1 MNRAL
6 GSVIA
11 VALLGAVAC
20 KETTTPLDLA
30 GKGTSLTVASG
41 DGQVAG
47 VGDTLPQPLA
57 VVMKD
62 DAGNPV
68 PGYAV
73 RWSATAGTISTTADT
88 TDATG
93 IAQVGLILPD
103 VADTVTVTA
112 TVDGFAP
119 VTLRAVSAAAM
130 AVAEGDGQVGATG
143 SVLATPLTI
152 LMTDNVGNPIVGYGV
167 TWVASGGTL
176 TPLADTTGAD
186 GRVQATL
193 TLPADPATV
202 TVTARAVGM
211 PDVVFN
217 VAATPTGAPLVF
229 RYVNAGSYHGCAIT
243 TTEMSVCWG
252 FNEDGEAGTGS
263 FSTIA
268 PMTRVSSNRTVR
280 VTSAGRYHSCEVTL
294 SGDIWCGGSNTSGQ
308 VNGEPSSPAA
318 SFGQVALGTAFR
330 VVQAGLLHTCALS
343 LSQQL
348 WCWGS
353 NGEGQIGIGAIVP
366 GSIVPADT
374 AAFVGNNFAAVT
386 TTGLHTCGLS
396 TAGQAACWG
405 YNSSGQLGN
414 GTTSSSGAPVLVS
427 GGLVF
432 RTEPAV
438 VPTEPDP
445 DFYIPGQAY
454 ISAGFAHTCGIVASS
469 NALMCW
475 GENEDGQ
482 LGNNSRTDATAPVAV
497 SGGLQFRAVSAG
509 YRHTC
514 GLTTAGVAY
523 CWGDNSLGQLG
534 DGTTTARLTPTAVS
548 GGLAF
553 MSISA
558 GSTFSCGVTTTGVLY
573 CWGDNVY
580 GQLGQAG
587 MARSLVPVKLPFQ

>member
-1 MNRAL
+1 
-6 GSVIA
+6 
-11 VALLGAVAC
+11 
-20 KETTTPLDLA
+20 
-30 GKGTSLTVASG
+30 
-41 DGQVAG
+41 
-47 VGDTLPQPLA
+47 
-57 VVMKD
+57 
-62 DAGNPV
+62 
-68 PGYAV
+68 
-73 RWSATAGTISTTADT
+73 
-88 TDATG
+88 
-93 IAQVGLILPD
+93 
-103 VADTVTVTA
+103 
-112 TVDGFAP
+112 
-119 VTLRAVSAAAM
+119 
-130 AVAEGDGQVGATG
+130 
-143 SVLATPLTI
+143 
-152 LMTDNVGNPIVGYGV
+152 
-167 TWVASGGTL
+167 
-176 TPLADTTGAD
+176 
-186 GRVQATL
+186 
-193 TLPADPATV
+193 
-202 TVTARAVGM
+202 
-211 PDVVFN
+211 
-217 VAATPTGAPLVF
+217 
-229 RYVNAGSYHGCAIT
+229 
-243 TTEMSVCWG
+243 MSVCWG

>member
-1 MNRAL
+1 
-6 GSVIA
+6 
-11 VALLGAVAC
+11 
-20 KETTTPLDLA
+20 
-30 GKGTSLTVASG
+30 
-41 DGQVAG
+41 
-47 VGDTLPQPLA
+47 VGDTLPAPLA

-73 RWSATAGTISTTADT
+73 RWTTTGGTISTAADT

-93 IAQVGLILPD
+93 ISQVGLILPA
-103 VADTVTVTA
+103 VAGPVTVTA

-119 VTLRAVSAAAM
+119 VELHAVSAAGM
-130 AVAEGDGQVGATG
+130 GVAEGDGQMGATG

-152 LMTDNVGNPIVGYGV
+152 LMTDNVGDPVVGYPV
-167 TWVASGGTL
+167 TWETSSGTI

-186 GRVQATL
+186 GRVAAIL
-193 TLPADPATV
+193 TLPADAATV
-202 TVTARAVGM
+202 TVTARAEGM
-211 PDVVFN
+211 SDVVFS

-229 RYVNAGSYHGCAIT
+229 RYVNAGAYHGCAIT
-243 TTEMSVCWG
+243 TTETSVCWG

-308 VNGEPSSPAA
+308 VTGKGVSSPVTPFSQILAPPA
-318 SFGQVALGTAFR
+318 TAFR
-330 VVQAGLLHTCALS
+330 IVQAGLLHSCALS
-343 LSQQL
+343 LSRQL

-353 NGEGQIGIGAIVP
+353 NGEGQIGVGGPIVP
-366 GSIVPADT
+366 GSFVAIDSG
-374 AAFVGNNFAAVT
+374 FVGNDFAAVT

-414 GTTSSSGAPVLVS
+414 GTTTSSGTPVLVS

-469 NALMCW
+469 NAIMCW

-482 LGNNSRTDATAPVAV
+482 LGNNSRTDATTPVTV
-497 SGGLQFRAVSAG
+497 SGGIQFRAVSAG
-509 YRHTC
+509 NRHTC
-514 GLTTAGVAY
+514 GLATSGVAY

-548 GGLAF
+548 GGLTF

-580 GQLGQAG
+580 GQLGQTG
-587 MARSLVPVKLPFQ
+587 MARSLVPVELPFQ